1 MKKDLLERI
10 DQIDEIQSLFH
21 LSSGNGLPTNYMIYD
36 VPEFL
41 AWKEEL
47 LFELQDI
54 HDRTSD
60 NYIWEVLVLL
70 KQRFNGWHDE
80 KSFTELAGS
89 LRVIQK
95 NIDKYYPLEKN
106 QIKDITDM
114 QKKPKIFISHSSD
127 DKEYVQCLVNFL
139 DDIGLS
145 ADQMFCSSIPG
156 YGIPLDEDIY
166 QYLRQQFQSY
176 DIHVFL
182 ILSKNYYES
191 VACMNEMGA
200 AWVLQSKYT
209 TILLPEFKFEE
220 IAGAI
225 NPRQI
230 GLKLDDEITVVKEKL
245 GELKNTLTHEFGLS
259 TIPDT
264 RWEQKDRKSV
274 V

>member
-182 ILSKNYYES
+182 IL
-191 VACMNEMGA
+191 
-200 AWVLQSKYT
+200 
-209 TILLPEFKFEE
+209 
-220 IAGAI
+220 
-225 NPRQI
+225 
-230 GLKLDDEITVVKEKL
+230 
-245 GELKNTLTHEFGLS
+245 
-259 TIPDT
+259 
-264 RWEQKDRKSV
+264 
-274 V
+274 